1 MKQHKP
7 LRFIAID
14 GDDVGP
20 ELRSYIIEN
29 DIEGASRFS
38 RNLENYFQELRIWL
52 EKQGFNIVFCGGDS
66 ILAYSDIFNEN
77 QIVEELNRGFWPISV
92 GIGSSAEIAY
102 LALQLAKARGKSQA
116 VGVSSITTATIKTWP
131 INRKL
136 SALPP

>member
-1 MKQHKP
+1 
-7 LRFIAID
+7 
-14 GDDVGP
+14 
-20 ELRSYIIEN
+20 
-29 DIEGASRFS
+29 
-38 RNLENYFQELRIWL
+38 L

-77 QIVEELNRGFWPISV
+77 QIVEELNRGFWSISV

-136 SALPP
+136 CIATLGNAPSRHAGLRHFVAPISIR